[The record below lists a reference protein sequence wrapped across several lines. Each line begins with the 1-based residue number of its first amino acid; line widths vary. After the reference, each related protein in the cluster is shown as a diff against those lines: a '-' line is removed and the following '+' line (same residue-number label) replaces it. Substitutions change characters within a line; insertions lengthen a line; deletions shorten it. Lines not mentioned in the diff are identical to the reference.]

1 MSARNDPTKSVHTT
15 LVRANARAW
24 GAATGLLFGTVLF
37 AATNVLVLIGGEHVG
52 AHLGRLAHVFP
63 GYTVSVGGSLLGF
76 VYAFVVGYA
85 LGRVLAPRKPTE
97 LDPRS
102 RIHKHVRL
110 NGNAWGLGMGGI
122 LAAGL
127 FVTTNALALK
137 GGDNVGAL
145 LHYLDTYI
153 PGYQVTF
160 AGSWI
165 GAAFV
170 FMAGWLAGK
179 VIGSIYNA
187 TVQRAEG

>member
-1 MSARNDPTKSVHTT
+1 MHAQSDPARSVHTT

-76 VYAFVVGYA
+76 VYAFVLGYA
-85 LGRVLAPRKPTE
+85 LGRVLAPRKPTA

-102 RIHKHVRL
+102 RVHRHVRL

-122 LAAGL
+122 LAPFRSKISRRTRTVSSSRAGRGRRRRGKEWTGVPTPRSGLCVTPDTVL
-127 FVTTNALALK
+127 FSDPWK
-137 GGDNVGAL
+137 
-145 LHYLDTYI
+145 
-153 PGYQVTF
+153 
-160 AGSWI
+160 
-165 GAAFV
+165 GAA
-170 FMAGWLAGK
+170 
-179 VIGSIYNA
+179 YP
-187 TVQRAEG
+187 